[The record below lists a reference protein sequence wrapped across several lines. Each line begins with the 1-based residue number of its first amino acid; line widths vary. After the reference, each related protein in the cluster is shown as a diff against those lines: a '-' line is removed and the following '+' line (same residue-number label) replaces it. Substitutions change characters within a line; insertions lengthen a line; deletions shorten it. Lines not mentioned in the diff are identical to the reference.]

1 MARFHRIGGEK
12 CNARRTHCYRNT
24 TLGYT
29 LSDGV
34 PTIRVKYE
42 IITQVSVALSV
53 DGSLSDSRVSMFRR
67 LVASVTRLH
76 VRGAPLGALIPALAL
91 VASPRR
97 LHACRLGRG
106 RDVRRFPEKCV
117 EAVHARLWAH
127 GQYACDSP
135 PCRPSPLSRLPD
147 VRGLMMSRWLPASR
161 SRADHRQQGEPE
173 VFQAVLHQGDVRREP
188 PLCARGH

>member
-1 MARFHRIGGEK
+1 MIGLQLYSTLHSISGRFCMVTGQVRLVGQF
-12 CNARRTHCYRNT
+12 CPM
-24 TLGYT
+24 TLRDPSISHFSY
-29 LSDGV
+29 
-34 PTIRVKYE
+34 
-42 IITQVSVALSV
+42 SVV
-53 DGSLSDSRVSMFRR
+53 GSLSDSRVSMFRR

-106 RDVRRFPEKCV
+106 RDVRRFPEECV

-135 PCRPSPLSRLPD
+135 LCRPSPLSRLPD